1 MVFIT
6 GTGVYTMYVI
16 SQPVYDDFSLPL
28 FRDLVGDKESYYMWS
43 CPPITMDRFFQS
55 AKCESSLICIG
66 VKDLLD
72 SWKEFNWWHDHQ
84 QTGSTSIQEFV
95 RRHANAQI
103 VLFTSMENLH
113 LEINEPN
120 LHVIPWGGDWVNQR
134 TEYSKLDPVL
144 DKNFDSKKTYISL
157 NRNVRTHRL
166 ITLSYLYGQEYD
178 NNGVITYLKNP
189 NGMPEVLLDIVGW
202 EFGSEHDIIRDSILR
217 GFDRMK
223 SDLMLSADNYDIYLE
238 YGQQSTDNYS
248 NFENRLRNL
257 YRDSFVEIVSE
268 PVFTSPSFM
277 FTEKTAHAF
286 YGCNFPIVLSGC
298 NAVAHLRELGLD
310 VFDDIVDHRYDNIKN
325 PIDRIVSAIES
336 NRTLLTNPEYAKQ
349 CWNICRPRFER
360 NIKVIR
366 DIYSWY
372 EQRTRKKFA
381 ETLEL
386 IK

>member
-1 MVFIT
+1 
-6 GTGVYTMYVI
+6 MYVI
-16 SQPVYDDFSLPL
+16 SQAMYDDFTLPL
-28 FRDLVGDKESYYMWS
+28 FQDLVGNRESYYMWS

-55 AKCESSLICIG
+55 AKFESSLICVG

-84 QTGSTSIQEFV
+84 QTGSTSIQEFA
-95 RRHANAQI
+95 RRHATAQI

-134 TEYSKLDPVL
+134 TEYSTLTPVL

-178 NNGVITYLKNP
+178 NTGVITYLKNP
-189 NGMPEVLLDIVGW
+189 AGMPEVLLDIVSW
-202 EFGSEHDIIRDSILR
+202 EFESRHDTIRASILR
-217 GFDRMK
+217 GFDRLK
-223 SDLMLSADNYDIYLE
+223 SDTTLSTDDYEIYHQH
-238 YGQQSTDNYS
+238 GQRSTDNAS

-268 PVFTSPSFM
+268 SVFSSPSFM

-286 YGCNFPIVLSGC
+286 YGCNFPIMLAGC
-298 NAVAHLRELGLD
+298 GAVAHLRELGLD
-310 VFDDIVDHRYDNIKN
+310 VFDDVVNHSYDSIQN
-325 PIDRIVSAIES
+325 PIDRVVAAVES
-336 NRTLLTNPEYAKQ
+336 NRTLLTNTDYAKQ
-349 CWNICRPRFER
+349 SWKRCQPRFEH
-360 NIKVIR
+360 NVAVMR

-372 EQRTRKKFA
+372 ERRARQKFA
-381 ETLEL
+381 KTLEL
-386 IK
+386 IG